1 MTVSLL
7 SLLAGNNSLQDK
19 LVAGGNIK
27 TIGGQSPLGPG
38 DLSVGNLT
46 LVPVAGTTQTA
57 VAGNDY
63 VTNNAAITTI
73 TAPAAAVAGDR
84 WAVTVTNGRIDNVIN
99 WNGLNHQGIS
109 DATMNMDIPKTWNF
123 KYINATFGWKVD

>member
-7 SLLAGNNSLQDK
+7 SLLAGVNSLQDK
-19 LVAGGNIK
+19 LVAGSNIK

-38 DLSVGNLT
+38 DLTVGNLI
-46 LVPVAGTTQTA
+46 LVPVAGVTQTA

-63 VTNNAAITTI
+63 VTSNAAVTTF
-73 TAPAAAVAGDR
+73 TGPAVATAGDR

-109 DATMNMDIPKTWNF
+109 DATMTMDIAKTWYF